1 MSNSEFSIKRSGRGY
16 QLALRPLISREG
28 ETPMLAIQNEMNR
41 LFDEF
46 FSGSFPFPAQLVAR
60 RSAEFLPRLDI
71 SETETE
77 FKVSAELPGMDE
89 KDIQIRLEKDVLMLS
104 GEKKSEVEEK
114 EKTYHRIERS
124 YGAFERVIPFNT
136 QLDEEKVSAVFKN
149 GVLTVTLPK
158 AREAIRTSR
167 TITINKS

>member
-1 MSNSEFSIKRSGRGY
+1 
-16 QLALRPLISREG
+16 
-28 ETPMLAIQNEMNR
+28 
-41 LFDEF
+41 
-46 FSGSFPFPAQLVAR
+46 
-60 RSAEFLPRLDI
+60 
-71 SETETE
+71 
-77 FKVSAELPGMDE
+77 MDE

-114 EKTYHRIERS
+114 EKTYHRVERS

-136 QLDEEKVSAVFKN
+136 QLDEEKVSAAFKN

-167 TITINKS
+167 NIEIKKG

>member
-1 MSNSEFSIKRSGRGY
+1 MSNSEFLIKRPARGNR
-16 QLALRPLISREG
+16 LALRREE

-46 FSGSFPFPAQLVAR
+46 FSDAFPFSGQLASR
-60 RSAEFLPRLDI
+60 RSADFLPRLDI

-77 FKVSAELPGMDE
+77 FKVSAELPGMEE
-89 KDIQIRLEKDVLMLS
+89 KDIKIRLEKDVLLLS

-114 EKTYHRIERS
+114 EKTYHRVERS
-124 YGAFERVIPFNT
+124 YGSFERVIPFNT
-136 QLDEEKVSAVFKN
+136 ALDEEKVSAVFKN

-158 AREAIRTSR
+158 AKEAIKTSR
-167 TITINKS
+167 TIAINKS

>member
-1 MSNSEFSIKRSGRGY
+1 MSNSDFPIKRPARGNR
-16 QLALRPLISREG
+16 LALRPLVSREG

-41 LFDEF
+41 LFDQF
-46 FSGSFPFPAQLVAR
+46 FTDAFPLPTRLVAQQT
-60 RSAEFLPRLDI
+60 ADFLPRLDI
-71 SETETE
+71 SESETE
-77 FKVSAELPGMDE
+77 FKVSAELPGMEE
-89 KDIQIRLEKDVLMLS
+89 KDIQIRLEKDVLLLS

-114 EKTYHRIERS
+114 DKTYHRVERT

-158 AREAIRTSR
+158 AKEAIRTSR
-167 TITINKS
+167 SIEIKKG